1 MRRTN
6 GTTFIYNVLRPTNT
20 PDGQGGKIRTP
31 TAVYERKERGRI
43 MPIQTGEHIRD
54 EKNNERTFKADLIG
68 TFRYGA
74 DIQLDDIL
82 ERGPFQ
88 ARVVFVKDAGGK
100 RELMQC
106 NLQEIQGAPQTR

>member
-6 GTTFIYNVLRPTNT
+6 GNTSVYNVLRPTNT
-20 PDGQGGKIRTP
+20 SDGRGGKLRTP

-68 TFRYGA
+68 TFRFGA
-74 DIQLDDIL
+74 DIKLDDVL
-82 ERGPFQ
+82 ERGSFQ
-88 ARVVFVKDAGGK
+88 ARVVFVKDAGG
-100 RELMQC
+100 RGQLMQV